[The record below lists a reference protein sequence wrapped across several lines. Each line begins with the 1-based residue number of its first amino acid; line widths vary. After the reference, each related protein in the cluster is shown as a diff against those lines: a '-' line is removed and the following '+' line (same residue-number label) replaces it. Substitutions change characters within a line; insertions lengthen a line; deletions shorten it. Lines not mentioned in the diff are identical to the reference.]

1 MAEEREN
8 ENKNGDTTRI
18 SVGYALPP
26 KKVDSIL
33 NPSLLTYAKS
43 HAVDFIPIDVNQPL
57 IHQGPFDCVLHK
69 IYDDDWSNQLL
80 DFASKNPSIPIIDS
94 PTAIQRLHDRI
105 SMLEAVENLVIPSS
119 TEETAAM
126 VPSVG
131 IPKQVLLRD
140 EDEIENLGL
149 KFPVIAKP
157 LVANGS
163 IKSHQMSLVFNSNGL
178 KKLKNQ
184 TPIVLQEF
192 VNHGGVL
199 FKVYVAGKNVR
210 CVQRKSLPDFDV
222 TVDHFE
228 DVMPFSQISNLPTS
242 EKQQL
247 VDNVAMPPMEF
258 VNGLAS
264 ALREGAQLNLFNFDL
279 IRDGSESSGVK
290 YLIIDINYFPGY
302 AKLPE
307 FEAMLTDFF
316 LDVVSSSRSGVE
328 KA

>member
-1 MAEEREN
+1 MAEDREN
-8 ENKNGDTTRI
+8 QNKNGDTTTTRI
-18 SVGYALPP
+18 LVGYALPP

-33 NPSLLTYAKS
+33 NPSLLTYAKN
-43 HAVDFIPIDVNQPL
+43 HGVDFIPIDVNQPL

-69 IYDDDWSNQLL
+69 IYDDDWSRQLL
-80 DFASKNPSIPIIDS
+80 DFASKNPSIPVIDS

-105 SMLEAVENLVIPSS
+105 SMLEAVKNLVIPSS
-119 TEETAAM
+119 TAEMA
-126 VPSVG
+126 PSVG
-131 IPKQVLLRD
+131 IPKQVLLMD

-157 LVANGS
+157 VVANGS

-192 VNHGGVL
+192 VNHGGIL

-222 TVDHFE
+222 TADHFE
-228 DVMPFSQISNLPTS
+228 DEGVMPFSQISNLPTT
-242 EKQQL
+242 EKQLQ

-264 ALREGAQLNLFNFDL
+264 AMREGAQLNLFNFDL

-307 FEAMLTDFF
+307 FEAMLTHFF
-316 LDVVSSSRSGVE
+316 LDVVNSSRSGV
-328 KA
+328 